1 MTLLKRWC
9 ETDMDFK
16 FLFFNAS
23 EFSINNIHVLD
34 NFGGHDF
41 DILMG
46 NNYAPLLK
54 KNTNKLAIL
63 FGLVIEQRMK

>member
-1 MTLLKRWC
+1 
-9 ETDMDFK
+9 MD
-16 FLFFNAS
+16 S
-23 EFSINNIHVLD
+23 
-34 NFGGHDF
+34 